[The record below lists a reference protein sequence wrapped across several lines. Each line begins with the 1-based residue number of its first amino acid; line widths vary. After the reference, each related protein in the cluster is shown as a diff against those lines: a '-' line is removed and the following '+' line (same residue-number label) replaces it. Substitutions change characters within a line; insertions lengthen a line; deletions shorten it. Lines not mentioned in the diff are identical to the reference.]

1 MSCDWKRSEF
11 FLCLLACYLS
21 TTGSVAEKDL
31 GLKISGGSFWKW
43 HIAREWRSGSCK
55 AWRDCVLWCCQTKAA
70 QQVCFFFLLFCF
82 PWILNLQKYI
92 RECSKFKDP
101 ISFKASCFGHAKEF
115 PSLMLILIDWQLNWK
130 AFFTQFCWN
139 FLFLWFKRLQ
149 IAHTKWIQVRHPT
162 VVEIA
167 KHEIAILFLQLML
180 TMCLLRCLLVQ
191 GRSSNEWS
199 LSLQVSCS
207 LSKD

>member
-1 MSCDWKRSEF
+1 MVDVMWLKEIWYF
-11 FLCLLACYLS
+11 FLACYLS
-21 TTGSVAEKDL
+21 TTGCVEEKYV
-31 GLKISGGSFWKW
+31 GLETSGGSFWKW

-101 ISFKASCFGHAKEF
+101 VSFKASCFGHAKEF

-130 AFFTQFCWN
+130 AFLTQFCWN